1 MPTIETMDFKGK
13 KVRYAIEGEGEP
25 VFLLHGYLEAL
36 EVWDDFAAEL
46 AHDHQVIR
54 MDLPGHGASEV
65 IRDTH
70 HMELLAEAAH
80 QVLDRSGADRCTMFG
95 HSLGGY
101 ATLAFMD
108 LYPDRLKGF
117 SLFHSHPFAD
127 SDAVRQKRQGE
138 IDLVQQGKEEEIF
151 KVNVPKLFAT
161 DNLEAFS
168 SQVEWVRQIAG
179 ATPGEGIVANLKGM
193 MQRPDRSGLVK
204 TTGKPF
210 LLIAGKKDNY
220 IDYNTVIP
228 QIELPEKGELVT
240 LEHSGHLGFI
250 EEKNRSLEV
259 VRSFVRRS
267 AGEA

>member
-1 MPTIETMDFKGK
+1 MTTTETMDFKGK
-13 KVRYAIEGEGEP
+13 KLRYAIQGEGEP

-46 AHDHQVIR
+46 ERDHQVIR

-70 HMELLAEAAH
+70 HMELLAEAAR
-80 QVLDRSGADRCTMFG
+80 QVLDRSGIERCTMFG

-101 ATLAFMD
+101 ATLAFLD
-108 LYPDRLKGF
+108 LYPERLKGF

-138 IDLVQQGKEEEIF
+138 IDLVRQGKEAEIF

-179 ATPGEGIVANLKGM
+179 ATEGEGIVANLKGM

-204 TTGKPF
+204 STDKPF

-228 QIELPEKGELVT
+228 KIELPEKGALVT
-240 LEHSGHLGFI
+240 LEHSGHLGFV

-259 VRSFVRRS
+259 VSNFVRRS
-267 AGEA
+267 AGAV